1 MYFSEW
7 RKIQQEIEKKYVV
20 EEMTKNQFEDIVQK
34 FLPFAKEF
42 LKLKKL
48 PEIHF
53 VEKPSFAKRITAFG
67 QISDN
72 RIVIDV
78 KDRQPMD
85 ILRTVAHELVH
96 YSQHQKGIKGLSSAG
111 SPTENQANKLAG
123 SLMRKFGETHS
134 KYFELSAVNEAKK
147 RKKRKEMLDIDSEHY
162 PIELS

>member
-7 RKIQQEIEKKYVV
+7 RKIQKQIEEKYVV
-20 EEMTKNQFEDIVQK
+20 EEMTKKQFEDIVQK

-53 VEKPSFAKRITAFG
+53 VEKPAFAKKISAFG
-67 QISDN
+67 QISDD
-72 RIVIDV
+72 RIVVDI

-85 ILRTVAHELVH
+85 ILRTISHELVH
-96 YSQHQKGIKGLSSAG
+96 YSQHQKGIKGSSAAG
-111 SPTENQANKLAG
+111 SSTENQANKLAG
-123 SLMRKFGETHS
+123 SLIRKFGETHS
-134 KYFELSAVNEAKK
+134 KYFELSAVMEAKK
-147 RKKRKEMLDIDSEHY
+147 KRKRRNMIDIDSEHY

>member
-7 RKIQQEIEKKYVV
+7 RKIQKEVKERYVL
-20 EEMTKNQFEDIVQK
+20 EEMTKKQFEDIVQK

-53 VEKPSFAKRITAFG
+53 VEKPSFAKRIGAFG

-96 YSQHQKGIKGLSSAG
+96 YNQHQKGTMGHGTAG
-111 SPTENQANKLAG
+111 SPTENEANKLAG
-123 SLMRKFGETHS
+123 TLIRKFGETHS
-134 KYFELSAVNEAKK
+134 RYFELSAVMEAKKK
-147 RKKRKEMLDIDSEHY
+147 RKKMSDIDSEHY
-162 PIELS
+162 PMELV

>member
-7 RKIQQEIEKKYVV
+7 RKIQKEVEEKYVV
-20 EEMTKNQFEDIVQK
+20 EEMTKKQFEDIIQK
-34 FLPFAKEF
+34 FLPFAKDF

-53 VEKPSFAKRITAFG
+53 VEKPAFAKKIGAFG

-72 RIVIDV
+72 RVVIDI

-85 ILRTVAHELVH
+85 VLRTLSHELVH
-96 YSQHQKGIKGLSSAG
+96 YSQHQKGIKGRSSVG

-123 SLMRKFGETHS
+123 NLMRKFGETHS
-134 KYFELSAVNEAKK
+134 RYFELSAVMEAKKK
-147 RKKRKEMLDIDSEHY
+147 RKKMIDTDSEHY
-162 PIELS
+162 PIELT